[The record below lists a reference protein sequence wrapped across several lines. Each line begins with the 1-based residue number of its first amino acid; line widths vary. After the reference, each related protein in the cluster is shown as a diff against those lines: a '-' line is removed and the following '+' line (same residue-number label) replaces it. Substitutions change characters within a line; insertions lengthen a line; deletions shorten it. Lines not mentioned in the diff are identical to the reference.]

1 MSDTDALIDYIK
13 SLTPAQVDKAI
24 AALPALK
31 RALAERCPTRKAVAG
46 AANTD
51 NGRAGSELQTLI
63 PCSYDTRISGRIQ
76 A

>member
-1 MSDTDALIDYIK
+1 MSDTDTLIDYIK
-13 SLTPAQVDKAI
+13 SLTPAQVNKEI

-31 RALAERCPTRKAVAG
+31 RALAERNTTRKAVAG

-51 NGRAGSELQTLI
+51 NGRAGSELQPLI
-63 PCSYDTRISGRIQ
+63 PFSYDTRISGRIQ